1 MGFFCLMEGI
11 KMNIGEFNFRQDYIE
26 NNLLSEDFKNIALL
40 KGQMKEIEN
49 EIFVRHPDYENYYI
63 SQFGRVISMS
73 YDKPKF
79 LGLFQGGAKMEYL
92 FFTASEQG
100 ETHTISVHN
109 AVAKVF
115 CPNFWEDVPLQAH
128 HLNKNTTDNYYR
140 NLILLP
146 LKLHRACDK
155 IKKMV
160 LLKDGKIIPVNNPL
174 DLLETTGLTLEKI
187 IIPNSDGRKPLPSM
201 GGYTVFN
208 IDNNLIGYK
217 YYPQKKDKK

>member
-1 MGFFCLMEGI
+1 MENL
-11 KMNIGEFNFRQDYIE
+11 KFRQEYVNE
-26 NNLLSEDFKNIALL
+26 NTLSSVFVNIALV
-40 KGQMKEIEN
+40 KSQMQEIKD

-79 LGLFQGGAKMEYL
+79 LGLFQGGLKMEYL
-92 FFTASEQG
+92 YFKASEQG

-109 AVAKVF
+109 AVARVF
-115 CPNFWEDVPLQAH
+115 CPNFWKDVPLQAH

-146 LKLHRACDK
+146 VKLHRDCDR

-160 LLKDGKIIPVNNPL
+160 SLKDGKMMPVNNPL
-174 DLLETTGLTLEKI
+174 DLLESTGLTLEKI
-187 IIPNSDGRKPLPSM
+187 ILPDSDGRKPLPSM
-201 GGYTVFN
+201 GGYTVFD
-208 IDNNLIGYK
+208 IDGNLIGYQ
-217 YYPQKKDKK
+217 YYPKRDKDDK